1 MKMTCFD
8 DFGYDAD
15 ADDDADGD
23 DDDDDKMTKKQSG
36 PRLVRD
42 AQNFRTTCETS
53 SLWSSPSSA
62 EISSSLS
69 PLSSSP
75 ASSSLSSLS

>member
-1 MKMTCFD
+1 MNMKMTCFD

-36 PRLVRD
+36 PRLTRD
-42 AQNFRTTCETS
+42 VCENH
-53 SLWSSPSSA
+53 LNYDDYD
-62 EISSSLS
+62 
-69 PLSSSP
+69 
-75 ASSSLSSLS
+75 